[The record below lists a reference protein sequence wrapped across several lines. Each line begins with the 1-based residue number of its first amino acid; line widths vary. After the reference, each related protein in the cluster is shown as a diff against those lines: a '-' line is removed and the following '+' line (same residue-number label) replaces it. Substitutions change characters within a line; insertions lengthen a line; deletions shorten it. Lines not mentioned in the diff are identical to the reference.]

1 MNAATTPASAVSSA
15 PPTPARP
22 ATATLAPVTLR
33 SRPIDTT
40 EYTRTQT
47 LTLPPATNLRGS
59 LLDVGRMSAGTANEG
74 AARGSSRGAPSASAS
89 DGSAYLE
96 VMRAMRLYP
105 KSTEFVYLGR
115 LDADPNEYD
124 PYALGIRPYESLD
137 PRDYYTMSASGVTHF
152 VAGVDMDF
160 CTLERWEREHALFTK
175 CKQLAVFKDFRK
187 WKGFSS
193 WKRVVKRA
201 KMRRAADVLR
211 KNLFQLD
218 GLLSRAM
225 IEVRGECFALSEQ
238 RLGSFLTPGEPK
250 TLDVFKRDAEA
261 KRAEIEK
268 VLEGFSA
275 RTVSVVDA
283 ACASALD
290 AMETGLREFF
300 GGHSAGSEAESLASG
315 HDQVS
320 SEYEYTV
327 TATRRTE
334 QRRLLQFV
342 RLLDYVVCDTLRDV
356 LRDSMKG
363 VLAAT
368 RQCSEEEF
376 LSEKL
381 PPPYRKR
388 LPYERARLSLT
399 RACRKM
405 ARESRLAETTSKKAR
420 VEEAKRAA
428 REAAEEALREE
439 KLRRDEDAENAF
451 EPKYPVAPNFD
462 LELVVLDQLEMPE
475 EEGEPPSRALAFVP
489 DAATFQG
496 EIESVVSR
504 FAETLATT
512 RRLVEDDVL
521 MSRMRRALEADAGS
535 FSDPTDLAK
544 LVSDDAHRD
553 LMRRVKRS
561 LTFGFGQASEYAKE
575 FKVFTKMVAANADAS
590 LATMVERYRAGEID
604 PDGLD
609 GAPIGLDLFRRKSIT
624 FLDQK
629 TRIER
634 FYTTSDVGIVRIN
647 SEKLKAAL
655 LPSPSAKMREMS
667 ETLPALAA
675 EMYSAFIAKVR
686 DATAKL
692 QARLDGAQEFVEQ
705 MAFIRELRGG
715 TLDAFAAESSECT
728 RAYALVD
735 EFEFPVEEEN
745 RAAFQTLDS
754 DVALLKA
761 ALEEA
766 EGQQEDNI
774 ARFNKELDREI
785 VEVNQEARDLAKLA
799 GEEMI
804 LAPDADRAEVLA
816 HVREL
821 TRKVEAQRAEA
832 LRIANFQGLFGK
844 DQTEFEMLNEVAE
857 DIALKRSLWEGDEE
871 FDECT
876 VVWSQT
882 VFDKID
888 VPAMEDKMQKF
899 GKLAVKLERGLPPN
913 DRVPMFKDKV
923 EDYKQLL
930 PVVNALLNE
939 SMKTRHW
946 DKVEE
951 LIGAPIVRDDEFT
964 LQKILDMGA
973 PAHGEAIGA
982 VSTEATQE
990 QALEELLYKV
1000 TSKWGDV
1007 SFQVVSYKESKDTFV
1022 LGGIEEIMT
1031 ALEDS
1036 MVTMA
1041 TIMSSRFVKGIRSE
1055 VEKVEG
1061 QLSLFSETLDEWLSV
1076 QKNWMYLESIF
1087 SAPDIQ
1093 RQLPTEA
1100 KQFFAVDKQFRDI
1113 MRKTRENDNALRAGT
1128 TPGYLESFKNANDA
1142 LDRIQKNLEDYLETK
1157 RMAFPR
1163 FYFLSNDEL
1172 LEILAQ
1178 TKNVQAVQPHMSK
1191 CFDGIK
1197 SLDFGKDPKSVD
1209 IFAMFSGEGERV
1221 GLGKNLKA
1229 RGNVEQWLSSV
1240 EAAMIASLKKH
1251 GKDSYV
1257 SYPKEERT
1265 KWVLKQPAQIVIMVS
1280 QIYWCRGVIE
1290 CLESGEPVSNM
1301 LRYLEKNR
1309 ADLKD
1314 MTVVVR
1320 GQLSGLHRKI
1330 IAALITIDVH
1340 ARDIVEELHEAET
1353 SSTNDFKWQMQLR
1366 YYWNDEE
1373 DVCEIRQTNSRFDYA
1388 YEYLGAQSRLVVT
1401 PMTDRCYMTLTGAMH
1416 LRLGGAPAGPAGTGK
1431 TESTKDLG
1439 KALGVQCVVFNCG
1452 DNLDYKFMGKFF
1464 AGLAQCGAWACFDEF
1479 NRIDIEVLSVVAQ
1492 QLLTIQNAM
1501 KAGVNRFNFEGRDM
1515 KLIHSFAVF
1524 ITMNPGYAGRTE
1536 LPDNLKALFRPMAMM
1551 IPDYAL
1557 VAEVMLFSEGFET
1570 SKDLSRKMVKLYKL
1584 SSEQLSQQDH
1594 YDFGMRALKS
1604 VLVMAGSL
1612 KRGSPDLDEQVVL
1625 IRAMRDSNLPK
1636 FLSEDAELF
1645 EAIVSDLFPGVIV
1658 PEVEQG
1664 DLARAIIASLEEE
1677 KLQCVDK
1684 FVAKIVQ
1691 MYETFNVRFGAML
1704 VGPTGG
1710 GKTTVYR
1717 MLQNALTKLHADG
1730 HENEN
1735 FQIIHTYVFNPKCIK
1750 MGELYGE
1757 YNLMTNEWTDGLGS
1771 TLIRNAVA
1779 DQTKEKKWVVFDGPV
1794 DAIWIENMN
1803 TVLDDNCT
1811 LCLPN
1816 GERIKLNPGTMR
1828 MLFEV
1833 QDLAVASPATVSRC
1847 GMVYVPP
1854 EELGWRPY
1862 VKSWAETQL
1871 PEACTDATREWILD
1885 VFDRTIDDGIKF
1897 VRKNCKEGIPTVDIN
1912 LVTSLTYLFKA
1923 LVAPDKGVDFSAS
1936 VKSLHAA
1943 LAKVFVFSFVWS
1955 IGGNLDAEYH
1965 DAFDEYAR
1973 DVLASKIEELGNL
1986 PPKNL
1991 VYDYTI
1997 VTDNPEKPKGE
2008 WAPWGGLIEKFKYS
2022 SEVPY
2027 FELLV
2032 PNVDTTRF
2040 SFLLERCLEVDK
2052 SLLLTGGTGV
2062 GKSVIIT
2069 DYLARSAE
2077 PKDLIPIVLNFSA
2090 QTPALD
2096 TQLLIESK
2104 LEKKRKTKFGAPPN
2118 KKIVLFVDD
2127 VNMPAREKYG
2137 AQPPVEL
2144 LRQFQD
2150 FRGFYDRKKLFWKD
2164 VEDTTLIA
2172 ACAPPGGGRQ
2182 EVTPRFFRHFNMLNV
2197 PPPSDQSMKTI
2208 LGSIYSGFL
2217 SDFPKEF
2224 GDCVKPVVDS
2234 SVEVYRRMSA
2244 ELLPTP
2250 AKSHYTFNLRDLSK
2264 VLQGILLIRP
2274 DQCKTRDVMTRL
2286 WVHESMRVFHDR
2298 LICVEDKE
2306 YYKQMVAQ
2314 LVKKNFSGGPT
2325 YDELFVERNIIFGDF
2340 FQPGQ
2345 EAEER
2350 VYQESGELDKMV
2362 KLMEEY
2368 LEEYNFSSTNTMN
2381 LVFFMDA
2388 AEHTTRIAR
2397 ILRQPRGNAM
2407 LVGVGGSGKQS
2418 LTRFASFMAGFKC
2431 FSIELTRGYGISEFR
2446 EDLKNLYAQTGIEG
2460 VPTVFLFTDTQIVSE
2475 SFVEDI
2481 NNILNSGE
2489 VPALFDQTEKDR
2501 MCADIRPY
2509 AEKMGLPMTK
2519 DVLYTTF
2526 INRVR
2531 DNLHIILCMSP
2542 VGEAF
2547 RSRCRQFPSLINC
2560 CTIDWYM
2567 EWPAEALNS
2576 VSQRFLSQVDLGSD
2590 ETRDAVASMCVDI
2603 HTSVA
2608 ETSERF
2614 FQELRRKFYTT
2625 PKSYLDLINLY
2636 TSLLAEKREE
2646 LGNARDRLLNGLMKL
2661 DETNELV
2668 ANMKIK
2674 LGELQPVLVE
2684 KSAATE
2690 ILLVEVA
2697 KDKEAA
2703 AEVETAVA
2711 AEEEVA
2717 KKSAAEVEAIAN
2729 DAQADLDEAM
2739 PKLNAA
2745 LESLESLNK
2754 DDVDLVKSFATP
2766 PVLVQKTMSAVCILL
2781 GEKTE
2786 WADAKK
2792 LLNKSDFM
2800 QSLVNYDKDKISP
2813 KKIKALKKYIDD
2825 PDFVPEKVE
2834 KSSKAAKS
2842 LCEWARAMDLYVK
2855 VKKVVAPK
2863 EAKRDAAK
2871 ADLEVTMGQ
2880 LKEKQDK
2887 LQAVRDNVASLEAQL
2902 QAALEEQQN
2911 LKDQAELT
2919 VKRLERAEKLTTG
2932 LADEQVR
2939 WKDTADELGLQ
2950 TDLLVGDVFL
2960 SAACIAYFGAFTG
2973 SYRDELVQRWV
2984 SRCKELDI
2992 PVTDDCTLRGTLA
3005 SAVEVRDWNI
3015 WGLPTDN
3022 VSVDNGILVTR
3033 GKRWPLMIDPQN
3045 QANAW
3050 VKAMEQK
3057 NALKVIK
3064 LTDKDYLRT
3073 LESSIRI
3080 GNPVLVED
3088 VGEELDPA
3096 LEPILQKAVFTQ
3108 NGRTLIRLGDTD
3120 VDYDPNFKFYVTTK
3134 MPNPHYLPEVCIKV
3148 TIINFTVTIKGLE
3161 DQLLGDV
3168 VRKER
3173 PDLEEQKDSL
3183 VVSISNDKKQLKDLE
3198 DKILK
3203 LLKESQGNILDD
3215 EVLINTLQ
3223 NSKITSGQ
3231 IGTRLEEAEET
3242 EFNINKTRETYR
3254 TAAVRGSILYFVIAD
3269 LALIGPMYQY
3279 SLNFFMRMFNNCI
3292 DNSREGASKK
3302 GLSKEDG
3309 GEGSDTENGSDAGD
3323 AAAPSEAASAENDDG
3338 SDSDADSD
3346 DEDAKLSAVLT
3357 KRLDSLME
3365 YTTRFMFENV
3375 CRGLFEEHKLLYS
3388 FLLCTSVL
3396 RASESIEPAEWGAF
3410 LRGTPL
3416 NYQAPPKPESLA
3428 EWVSDAVWRNV
3439 AYLEAELPGTLE
3451 GFGEELAG
3459 SDSGAFRVW
3468 AESDE
3473 PFARDLPGEWEEKM
3487 SPFVKLAVVKI
3498 FREET
3503 AVRSAQQ
3510 YVGVELGEAFTE
3522 APPWTLDDV
3531 FPETDARTPVIF
3543 ILSTGADPTAML
3555 QRFATKKGW
3564 IPGER
3569 LHIVSLGQ
3577 GQGPYAESLV
3587 EAGQSTGD
3595 WVCLQNCH
3603 LAKSWMLSLEKL
3615 VEDLGQPTSATH
3627 DDFRLWL
3634 TSMPA
3639 AIFPVLV
3646 LQNGIKLTNEPPKGV
3661 RANMKRT
3668 FNDLTEEQWE
3678 SCSKPRAYKKLTYAL
3693 STFHAVIQERRKFGP
3708 LGWNIRYEFN
3718 ASDIECS
3725 MLTLKMFL
3733 EEQEEIPWA
3742 ALVYVTGQINYGGRV
3757 TDDLDRRCLMS
3768 ILKKYYLEAV
3778 MDDEHRFTPSG
3789 TYYAPPEGDIQSY
3802 RDFIND
3808 LPLAEAPEVFG
3819 MHPNANITF
3828 QMQETKKMM
3837 DTVLSI
3843 QPRASSAEGAKSP
3856 DELVAELAK
3865 EIAESI
3871 APPMDVDDAFPGL
3884 FDRTETGQLKS
3895 LSVVLGQE
3903 MERFNK
3909 LTRVVTASLKQLQL
3923 AIKGVIVMTG
3933 ELEMMHASLLNNRV
3947 PGIWEEA
3954 AYPSLK
3960 PLGGWIKDY
3969 HARIAMMD
3977 SWLKK
3982 GNPKSYW
3989 LPGFF
3994 FPQGFMTGV
4003 LQTHARKYQQP
4014 IDSLNFTFDVLNDK
4028 ETAGDVTE
4036 APEDGV
4042 LIDGLFVDNA
4052 RWNRDG
4058 KFLDESEPG
4067 VMCSNL
4073 PVVHFIPIQ
4082 NYVPPPLLAPA
4093 DPKEYQCPLYK
4104 TSVRAG
4110 ILSTTGQ
4117 STNFVLCVGL
4127 PIRPGTDSDFWVLQ
4141 GVALLCALNE

>member
-1 MNAATTPASAVSSA
+1 M
-15 PPTPARP
+15 
-22 ATATLAPVTLR
+22 
-33 SRPIDTT
+33 D
-40 EYTRTQT
+40 
-47 LTLPPATNLRGS
+47 
-59 LLDVGRMSAGTANEG
+59 EG
-74 AARGSSRGAPSASAS
+74 AAYM
-89 DGSAYLE
+89 D

-105 KSTEFVYLGR
+105 NSSEFVYLSR
-115 LDADPNEYD
+115 LDADPTDYN
-124 PYALGIRPYESLD
+124 PYALVIRPYERVD
-137 PRDYYTMSASGVTHF
+137 PGDYYTMSADGITHF
-152 VAGVDMDF
+152 VEGVDMEYV
-160 CTLERWEREHALFTK
+160 TLERWEREYRNFVDMRA
-175 CKQLAVFKDFRK
+175 LAVFKNFRK
-187 WKGFSS
+187 WKGFST
-193 WKRVVKRA
+193 WKGVVKKS
-201 KMRRAADVLR
+201 KMRRAAAVLE
-211 KNLFQLD
+211 KNLFQLHPTFWT
-218 GLLSRAM
+218 AM
-225 IEVRGECFALSEQ
+225 EEVRRECYELSHV
-238 RLGSFLTPGEPK
+238 RLCEMTPGSLR
-250 TLDVFKRDAEA
+250 TLERFRTEAAERREAVIARLDAFA
-261 KRAEIEK
+261 
-268 VLEGFSA
+268 SA
-275 RTVSVVDA
+275 NIATVDA
-283 ACASALD
+283 ACQRALND
-290 AMETGLREFF
+290 MEKGLSDFF
-300 GGHSAGSEAESLASG
+300 GGKKSGAE
-315 HDQVS
+315 
-320 SEYEYTV
+320 EYGYTV

-334 QRRLLQFV
+334 QRRLLSFIK
-342 RLLDYVVCDTLRDV
+342 LLDYMICDTLRVV
-356 LRDSMKG
+356 LTDSMTHF
-363 VLAAT
+363 LAVT
-368 RQCSEEEF
+368 RQCTEEQFEMP
-376 LSEKL
+376 L
-381 PPPYRKR
+381 PPHRVRVQR
-388 LPYERARLSLT
+388 LRMKLTLQRMVRAVNRNS
-399 RACRKM
+399 
-405 ARESRLAETTSKKAR
+405 REQSTSKKAK
-420 VEEAKRAA
+420 EAEAKRRAQELA
-428 REAAEEALREE
+428 QEAQREAQYQMEED
-439 KLRRDEDAENAF
+439 KLNVFD
-451 EPKYPVAPNFD
+451 PKYPVLPAFEV
-462 LELVVLDQLEMPE
+462 ELVLRDQ
-475 EEGEPPSRALAFVP
+475 ALAFTPAVE
-489 DAATFQG
+489 TFQA
-496 EIESVVSR
+496 EIEQTIGQFPS
-504 FAETLATT
+504 TLATL
-512 RRLVEDDVL
+512 RRLPHDEIL
-521 MSRMRRALEADAGS
+521 MSKMADAS
-535 FSDPTDLAK
+535 AADATSSETPDLVDLIDDEK
-544 LVSDDAHRD
+544 HRELVRA
-553 LMRRVKRS
+553 VKKS
-561 LTFGFGQASEYAKE
+561 LTFGFNTATEYRQHFE
-575 FKVFTKMVAANADAS
+575 QFREMVSKNEDIS
-590 LATMVERYRAGEID
+590 LEQMVRDYRAGEM
-604 PDGLD
+604 GLD
-609 GAPIGLDLFRRKSIT
+609 MFRRRAIT

-629 TRIER
+629 TRISD
-634 FYTTSDVGIVRIN
+634 FYVQSDVGTVRVK
-647 SEKLKAAL
+647 SQQLKDAL
-655 LPSPSAKMREMS
+655 LPSPTEKYEEMAR
-667 ETLPALAA
+667 TLPELAA
-675 EMYSAFIAKVR
+675 DTYAAFISQVH

-692 QARLDGAQEFVEQ
+692 TARLDNAEDFVGQ
-705 MAFIRELRGG
+705 MAFISELREGRLDELIERAQECVNIY
-715 TLDAFAAESSECT
+715 TLVE
-728 RAYALVD
+728 
-735 EFEFPVEEEN
+735 EFEFPVDEEAA
-745 RAAFQTLDS
+745 AAFQTLDA
-754 DVALLKA
+754 DMNMLKTV
-761 ALEEA
+761 LEEA
-766 EGQQEDNI
+766 EGKQEENI
-774 ARFNKELDREI
+774 SHFNKELDEGI
-785 VEVNQEARDLAKLA
+785 TEVAREARDLAKAA
-799 GEEMI
+799 GNEMI
-804 LAPDADRAEVLA
+804 LDEQSDRATVIAYMEDLTAKVA
-816 HVREL
+816 AQEREA
-821 TRKVEAQRAEA
+821 K
-832 LRIANFQGLFGK
+832 RIARYQNLFGV
-844 DQTEFEMLNEVAE
+844 QETEFENLKEVAE
-857 DIALKRSLWEGDEE
+857 DIALKRSMWEGDRE
-871 FDECT
+871 FDES
-876 VVWSQT
+876 VEVWSQT

-888 VPAMEDKMQKF
+888 VPAMEDKVQKF
-899 GKLAVKLERGLPPN
+899 SKLTVKLERGLPPN
-913 DRVPMFKDKV
+913 KFVPMFKDKV
-923 EDYKQLL
+923 EDYKNLL
-930 PVVNALLNE
+930 PVILALLNQ

-946 DKVEE
+946 DKVQE

-964 LQKILDMGA
+964 LQKILDLKA

-982 VSTEATQE
+982 ISTEATQE
-990 QALEELLYKV
+990 QALEELLQKV
-1000 TSKWGDV
+1000 THKWADV
-1007 SFQVVSYKESKDTFV
+1007 CFQVLAYKESKDTFI

-1036 MVTMA
+1036 MVTMS
-1041 TIMSSRFVKGIRSE
+1041 TIMSSRFVKGIREE

-1061 QLSLFSETLDEWLSV
+1061 QLSLFSETLDEWLNV
-1076 QKNWMYLESIF
+1076 QKNWMYLETIF

-1100 KQFFAVDKQFRDI
+1100 KAFFAVDKQFRDI

-1128 TPGYLESFKNANDA
+1128 TPGYLATFQQANES
-1142 LDRIQKNLEDYLETK
+1142 LEHIQKNLEDYLETK

-1229 RGNVEQWLSSV
+1229 RGNVEQWLGSV
-1240 EAAMIASLKKH
+1240 EAAMITSLKKQ

-1265 KWVLKQPAQIVIMVS
+1265 KWVLNQPAQIVIMVS
-1280 QIYWCRGVIE
+1280 QIYWCRGVVE
-1290 CLESGEPVSNM
+1290 ALESSAPVDRMSD
-1301 LRYLEKNR
+1301 YLEKNKS
-1309 ADLKD
+1309 DLRD
-1314 MTVVVR
+1314 MTAVVR
-1320 GQLSGLHRKI
+1320 GHLSGLHRKI

-1340 ARDIVEELHEAET
+1340 ARDIVEQLHVEKTE
-1353 SSTNDFKWQMQLR
+1353 STNDFNWQMQLR
-1366 YYWNDEE
+1366 YYWNNDE
-1373 DVCEIRQTNSRFDYA
+1373 DICAVKQTNSHFNYA

-1416 LRLGGAPAGPAGTGK
+1416 LKLGGAPAGPAGTGK

-1501 KAGVNRFNFEGRDM
+1501 KSGVTKFNFEGRDM
-1515 KLIHSFAVF
+1515 KLVHTFAVF

-1645 EAIVSDLFPGVIV
+1645 ENIVSDLFPGVVV

-1664 DLARAIIASLEEE
+1664 DLAKAIIESLEEHD
-1677 KLQCVDK
+1677 LQPVDK
-1684 FVAKIVQ
+1684 FVAKVVQ

-1717 MLQNALTKLHADG
+1717 MLQSAITRLRRAG

-1735 FQIIHTYVFNPKCIK
+1735 FQVIHTYVFNPKCIK

-1779 DQTKEKKWVVFDGPV
+1779 DQTQDKKWVVFDGPV

-1862 VKSWAETQL
+1862 VQTWANTQL
-1871 PEACTDATREWILD
+1871 PEGVTDATREWILGL
-1885 VFDRTIDDGIKF
+1885 FEKTIDSGLKF
-1897 VRKNCKEGIPTVDIN
+1897 MRKNLKEGIPTVDIN
-1912 LVTSLTYLFKA
+1912 LVTSLTYLFKS
-1923 LVAPDKGVDFSAS
+1923 LVQPSRGVNFADAT
-1936 VKSLHAA
+1936 KTLHPK

-1955 IGGNLDAEYH
+1955 IGGNIDSEYH
-1965 DAFDEYAR
+1965 DQFDEWAR
-1973 DVLASKIEELGNL
+1973 EHLTVIEELGNL
-1986 PPKNL
+1986 PNKNTL
-1991 VYDYTI
+1991 YDYVVI
-1997 VTDNPEKPKGE
+1997 TDSPEQPKGQF
-2008 WAPWGGLIEKFKYS
+2008 APWDGFVQKFNYS

-2090 QTPALD
+2090 QTPAYD

-2127 VNMPAREKYG
+2127 VNMPARETYG

-2164 VEDTTLIA
+2164 VEDTTLIS

-2197 PPPSDQSMKTI
+2197 PPPSDASMKTI
-2208 LGSIYSGFL
+2208 LRSIYVGFL
-2217 SDFPKEF
+2217 GDFPKEF
-2224 GDCVKPVVDS
+2224 ADCAKPVVDS
-2234 SVEVYRRMSA
+2234 SVEVYRRMSE

-2264 VLQGILLIRP
+2264 VLQGILLIKP
-2274 DQCKTRDVMTRL
+2274 NECKSRDVMTRL

-2298 LICVEDKE
+2298 LISIEDKE
-2306 YYKQMVAQ
+2306 YFKQMVAQ
-2314 LVKKNFSGGPT
+2314 LVKKNFGGGPS
-2325 YDELFVERNIIFGDF
+2325 YEELFLEREIIFGDF
-2340 FQPGQ
+2340 FTMG
-2345 EAEER
+2345 EAAEDR
-2350 VYQESGELDKMV
+2350 AYQECSDFEKMV
-2362 KLMEEY
+2362 KLMEDY

-2381 LVFFMDA
+2381 LVFFKDA
-2388 AEHTTRIAR
+2388 AEHATRIAR

-2431 FSIELTRGYGISEFR
+2431 FSIELTRGYGVNEFR
-2446 EDLKNLYAQTGIEG
+2446 DDLKTLYHQTGIEG
-2460 VPTVFLFTDTQIVSE
+2460 TPTVFLFTDTQIVTE

-2489 VPALFDQTEKDR
+2489 VPALFDQQDKDR
-2501 MCADIRPY
+2501 ICADIRPY
-2509 AEKMGLPMTK
+2509 AESMGLSMSK
-2519 DVLYTTF
+2519 DVLYNTF

-2576 VSQRFLSQVDLGSD
+2576 VSTRFLSQMELGS
-2590 ETRDAVASMCVDI
+2590 EEVRKNVAAMCVDI
-2603 HTSVA
+2603 HISVT
-2608 ETSERF
+2608 ETSARF
-2614 FQELRRKFYTT
+2614 YEELRRKFYTT

-2636 TSLLAEKREE
+2636 TSLLAEKRDE
-2646 LGNARDRLLNGLMKL
+2646 LGTARDRLLNGLLKL
-2661 DETNELV
+2661 DETNEV
-2668 ANMKIK
+2668 VENMQVE
-2674 LGELQPVLVE
+2674 LGELQPVLKE

-2690 ILLVEVA
+2690 VLLVQVA
-2697 KDKEAA
+2697 KDKEEAA
-2703 AEVETAVA
+2703 VVEEKVS
-2711 AEEEVA
+2711 AEEATA
-2717 KKSAAEVEAIAN
+2717 KAQAEETKAIA
-2729 DAQADLDEAM
+2729 DSAQADLDEAM
-2739 PKLNAA
+2739 PALEAAVDSLNA
-2745 LESLESLNK
+2745 LNK
-2754 DDVDLVKSFATP
+2754 ADIVEVKGFPKP
-2766 PVLVQKTMSAVCILL
+2766 PPLVQMTMEAVCILL
-2781 GEKTE
+2781 GEKTD
-2786 WADAKK
+2786 WDTAKK
-2792 LLNKSDFM
+2792 VLSRGDFM
-2800 QSLVNYDKDKISP
+2800 SSLFEYDKDNISAKKVKQLTKYVDNPEYTPENVQRQSKAAMSLCMWTRAMHVYSRVAKLVEP
-2813 KKIKALKKYIDD
+2813 KRKALK
-2825 PDFVPEKVE
+2825 
-2834 KSSKAAKS
+2834 AA
-2842 LCEWARAMDLYVK
+2842 E
-2855 VKKVVAPK
+2855 
-2863 EAKRDAAK
+2863 DALA
-2871 ADLEVTMGQ
+2871 ETMAQ

-2887 LQAVRDNVASLEAQL
+2887 LKAVQDNVAALEAQL
-2902 QAALEEQQN
+2902 QAAMDEQQS

-2919 VKRLERAEKLTTG
+2919 VQRLARAEKLTTG

-2939 WKDTADELGLQ
+2939 WKETADELGHH
-2950 TDLLVGDVFL
+2950 TDLLVGDVFI

-2973 SYRDELVQRWV
+2973 SYRDELVSKWV
-2984 SRCKELDI
+2984 ERCKELDV
-2992 PVTDDCTLRGTLA
+2992 PVSDDCTLRGTLA
-3005 SAVEVRDWNI
+3005 SPVEMRDWNI

-3022 VSVDNGILVTR
+3022 VSIDNGILVTR

-3045 QANAW
+3045 QANSW

-3064 LTDKDYLRT
+3064 LTDANYLRT

-3088 VGEELDPA
+3088 IGEVLDPA

-3120 VDYDPNFKFYVTTK
+3120 VDYDPNFKFYLTTK

-3173 PDLEEQKDSL
+3173 PDLEEAKDRL
-3183 VVSISNDKKQLKDLE
+3183 VVSISNDKKQLKELE
-3198 DKILK
+3198 DKILR
-3203 LLKESQGNILDD
+3203 LLKESEGNILDD

-3223 NSKITSGQ
+3223 TSKVTSGM
-3231 IGTRLEEAEET
+3231 ISGRLVEAEET
-3242 EFNINKTRETYR
+3242 EQNINETRETYR

-3269 LALIGPMYQY
+3269 LARIGPMYQY
-3279 SLNFFMRMFNNCI
+3279 SLSFFMRMFNDCI
-3292 DNSREGASKK
+3292 DNSRELPGRK
-3302 GLSKEDG
+3302 DG
-3309 GEGSDTENGSDAGD
+3309 ERSGEGSGDGSDAGD
-3323 AAAPSEAASAENDDG
+3323 PDGGDSAEEAAAASSAE
-3338 SDSDADSD
+3338 DSDEDSDED
-3346 DEDAKLSAVLT
+3346 DEDAKVAEALAR
-3357 KRLDSLME
+3357 RLDGLMR

-3388 FLLCTSVL
+3388 FLLCTSIL
-3396 RASESIEPAEWGAF
+3396 RASESIESKEWNVF

-3416 NYQAPPKPESLA
+3416 NYVAPDKPEALDWIA
-3428 EWVSDAVWRNV
+3428 DAVWRNV
-3439 AYLEAELPGTLE
+3439 SFLEHDLGDSLE
-3451 GFGEELAG
+3451 GLSQYMATDA
-3459 SDSGAFRVW
+3459 SSFRAW
-3468 AESDE
+3468 AESDF
-3473 PFARDLPGEWEEKM
+3473 PFVMELPGEWEVKL
-3487 SPFVKLAVVKI
+3487 SPFVKLVLTKT
-3498 FREET
+3498 FREEK
-3503 AVRSAQQ
+3503 AVASAQQ

-3531 FPETDARTPVIF
+3531 FPDTNCRTPIIF

-3577 GQGPYAESLV
+3577 GQGPVAEALV
-3587 EAGQSTGD
+3587 EAGQTSGD

-3603 LAKSWMLSLEKL
+3603 LAKSWMLSLEKM
-3615 VEDLGQPTSATH
+3615 VEELGQPNSDTH
-3627 DDFRLWL
+3627 EDFRLWL

-3639 AIFPVLV
+3639 EIFPVLV

-3661 RANMKRT
+3661 RANMKRH

-3678 SCSKPRAYKKLTYAL
+3678 SCSKPQPYKKLMYAL
-3693 STFHAVIQERRKFGP
+3693 STFHAIIQERRKFGP

-3718 ASDIECS
+3718 ASDIEVS

-3733 EEQEEIPWA
+3733 EEQEQIPWA

-3768 ILKKYYLEAV
+3768 ILKKYYLERV
-3778 MDDEHRFTPSG
+3778 LDDEYRFTPSG
-3789 TYYAPPEGDIQSY
+3789 TYYAPPEGDLKSY
-3802 RDFIND
+3802 RDYIND
-3808 LPLAEAPEVFG
+3808 LPLEEAPEVFG

-3828 QMQETKKMM
+3828 QMQETKKLM

-3843 QPRASSAEGAKSP
+3843 QPRATTAEGGKSP
-3856 DELVAELAK
+3856 DEVVAELAA
-3865 EIAESI
+3865 EIAAKIE
-3871 APPMDVDDAFPGL
+3871 PPMDVDDAAPGL
-3884 FDRTETGQLKS
+3884 FDRTDTGQLKS

-3903 MERFNK
+3903 IDRFNK
-3909 LTRVVTASLKQLQL
+3909 LTGVIIASLKQLQL
-3923 AIKGVIVMTG
+3923 AIKGIIVMTG
-3933 ELEMMHASLLNNRV
+3933 ELESMHTSLLNNQT
-3947 PGIWEEA
+3947 PEIWTRA

-3960 PLGGWIKDY
+3960 PLGGWILDY
-3969 HARIAMMD
+3969 HKRIAMM
-3977 SWLKK
+3977 SGWLKK
-3982 GNPKSYW
+3982 GNPNTYW

-4014 IDSLNFTFDVLNDK
+4014 IDSLNFNFSVLDGK
-4028 ETAGDVTE
+4028 ETAEDID
-4036 APEDGV
+4036 APAEDGV

-4052 RWNRDG
+4052 RWNRER
-4058 KFLDESEPG
+4058 KYLDESEPG

-4073 PVVHFIPIQ
+4073 PVIHFSPVQ
-4082 NYVPPPLLAPA
+4082 HYVPPPLLAPA

-4141 GVALLCALNE
+4141 GVALLCALND